1 MGSPVAITNPRSAKD
16 TAVSPAPRGGFD
28 RAAIRGSEWVI
39 LLFLACSAAEATL
52 APLKTLVIER
62 IIVLNLL
69 ISLAYALLVH
79 LERSHRSIALSVAR
93 DWLPLAALLFA
104 YQEMGWFAHPLSAH
118 TLETV
123 WVRWDRA
130 FLHGGASSVIQAFG
144 PVLPSILEMSYTLV
158 YAIAAFCLMVLYLY
172 RRRERVERLLFP
184 LTIATLLCYAQFP
197 FWPSEP
203 PRVVFAGQD
212 LPGVDT
218 VFRNFNLWMLS
229 KAGIHTSVFPSAH
242 VAAAFACAFAMR
254 GALPEHKWVNRFLL
268 AMAFSIALATV
279 YGRYHYLAD
288 AAAGFAMAL
297 AALLAQTAVRRL
309 RSKTV

>member
-1 MGSPVAITNPRSAKD
+1 VDAV
-16 TAVSPAPRGGFD
+16 AVSPAPHGGFR

-39 LLFLACSAAEATL
+39 FLFLACSGAEATL
-52 APLKTLVIER
+52 APLNPLVTER
-62 IIVLNLL
+62 IIFFNLL
-69 ISLAYALLVH
+69 ISLTYLLLVH
-79 LERSHRSIALSVAR
+79 LESSYRSIALSVTR

-130 FLHGGASSVIQAFG
+130 FLHGGGSEAIEIFG
-144 PVLPSILEMSYTLV
+144 PVLPSILEISYTMV
-158 YAIAAFCLMVLYLY
+158 YAVAAFSLMALYLY
-172 RRRERVERLLFP
+172 RRRARVERLLFP
-184 LTIATLLCYAQFP
+184 LTIAVLLCYAQFP

-203 PRVVFAGQD
+203 PRAVFAGQD
-212 LPGVDT
+212 LPGVDS
-218 VFRNFNLWMLS
+218 VFRHFNLWMLS

-254 GALPEHKWVNRFLL
+254 KALPEHKWVSRFLL

-297 AALLAQTAVRRL
+297 AAFLAETAIRRL
-309 RSKTV
+309 RPKTA